1 MIDFLKDNFLEIFE
15 LGFMTFA
22 VLIFGAYFIQAT
34 YSTYII
40 WRTKRKASITRYR
53 NLLSSETTPGL
64 SIIAP
69 AYNESATIVDNI
81 RSMLAIQYPD
91 LKLIIVND
99 GSKDDTLQLVIDHY
113 NMELDTSFEVNEE
126 IACKPVRG
134 VYRSKT
140 VAYRNLIL
148 VDKENGRKA
157 DALNAG
163 INVCD
168 TEYFAGV
175 DVDCLIVENTF
186 LNMIHRV
193 MRNSKERVVAVGG
206 MIGLTNGSVFKKG
219 RLMELKFPKS
229 NIARFQVLEYFR
241 AFLFGRTAWNEANG
255 LLIIS
260 GALGLFEREAI
271 IDVGGYDHSSVGE
284 DMELVMRLHAHFR
297 SLGEPYR
304 IDYVPDFFCWTEAP
318 EEYKILKSQRKRWAR
333 GTIDTLLAHKK
344 MNFHY
349 KYGLVGLLSAPFWFI
364 SERCTPLIEV
374 FGLIFVF
381 FLFASGYGNLSFC
394 LALLLLC
401 FSLAIFLTATS
412 IFVQQLF
419 YRKYKTSK
427 DICTMFLYALLEPF
441 IHHPKVVYWGLLG
454 NLDYFKQQDTG
465 WGNMVRKGFNKQA

>member
-1 MIDFLKDNFLEIFE
+1 MIDFLTSHFIEIFE
-15 LGFMTFA
+15 LGFLAFA
-22 VLIFGAYFIQAT
+22 AIIFGAYFIQAA

-40 WRTKRKASITRYR
+40 WKTKRNESVTRFN
-53 NLLSSETTPGL
+53 NLLSSEATPTL

-99 GSKDDTLQLVIDHY
+99 GSKDNTLQLVIDNY
-113 NMELDTSFEVNEE
+113 NMELDESCEVDIE
-126 IACKPVRG
+126 IDCKPIRG
-134 VYRSKT
+134 IYRSKT

-175 DVDCLIVENTF
+175 DVDCLIVEHTF
-186 LNMIHRV
+186 LTMIHRV
-193 MRNSKERVVAVGG
+193 MRNNKERVVAVGG

-219 RLMELKFPKS
+219 RLMQLKFPKS

-260 GALGLFEREAI
+260 GALGLFDRDAI
-271 IDVGGYDHSSVGE
+271 VEVGGYDHSSVGE
-284 DMELVMRLHAHFR
+284 DMELVMRLHAHFKKKK
-297 SLGEPYR
+297 EAYK

-318 EEYKILKSQRKRWAR
+318 EDYKVLKSQRKRWAR
-333 GTIDTLLAHKK
+333 GTIDTLLVHKQ
-344 MNFHY
+344 MNFKY
-349 KYGLVGLLSAPFWFI
+349 KYGLVGLLSAPFWFL

-374 FGLIFVF
+374 FGIVFVTI
-381 FLFASGYGNLSFC
+381 LFATGGGNAIFC
-394 LALLLLC
+394 LALLLFC
-401 FSLAIFLTATS
+401 FSLAIFLTGTS
-412 IFVQQLF
+412 IFVQQVF
-419 YRKYKTSK
+419 YRKYTNSK
-427 DICTMFLYALLEPF
+427 DIMTMFLYAMLEPF

-454 NLDYFKQQDTG
+454 NIDYFKQQDTG
-465 WGNMVRKGFNKQA
+465 WGNMVRKGFNTK